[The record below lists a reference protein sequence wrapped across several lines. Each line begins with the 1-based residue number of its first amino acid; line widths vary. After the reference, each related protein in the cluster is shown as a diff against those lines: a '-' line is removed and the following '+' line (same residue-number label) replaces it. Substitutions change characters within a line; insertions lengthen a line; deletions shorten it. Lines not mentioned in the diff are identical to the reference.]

1 MNVLIVE
8 DNPISAKVLEHTLDK
23 HGFDTITVHDGE
35 QALTCLE
42 SHPEI
47 ELVITDMM
55 MPNADGFELVRKIKE
70 RDEWNEIPILV
81 CTSLKIE
88 SVNQRLAEQGWKY
101 LFKPIRADSLI
112 QKANEAFAQNRK
124 ILQDPELTMSQI
136 GIDSKAFAE
145 VLDKFSKAV
154 SDTIIRLEQQV
165 EDASQE
171 PMDLKNLLEG
181 AKLIRA
187 ERLTDIL
194 TSLENCPNGR
204 KREMFRS
211 TCPSLLRQLK
221 ATQYHLDLYT
231 SARPQGDG
239 WLQSSN
245 ESLR

>member
-8 DNPISAKVLEHTLDK
+8 DNPISATVLEHTLDK
-23 HGFDTITVHDGE
+23 HGHDTITAHDGE

-47 ELVITDMM
+47 ELVITDIM
-55 MPNADGFELVRKIKE
+55 MPNADGVELVRRIKE

-81 CTSLKIE
+81 CTSLRPE

-101 LFKPIRADSLI
+101 LFKPIRADSLM
-112 QKANEAFAQNRK
+112 QKVNEAFGEKRE

-136 GIDSKAFAE
+136 GIDSKGFAE
-145 VLDKFSKAV
+145 VVDKFSQAV
-154 SDTIIRLEQQV
+154 SDTIIRLERQV

-171 PMDLKNLLEG
+171 PMDLKDLLEG

-194 TSLENCPNGR
+194 TSLEHCPNGR
-204 KREMFRS
+204 KRELFRS
-211 TCPSLLRQLK
+211 KCPSLLRQLK
-221 ATQYHLDLYT
+221 AMQYHLKIYT
-231 SARPQGDG
+231 S
-239 WLQSSN
+239 
-245 ESLR
+245 

>member
-8 DNPISAKVLEHTLDK
+8 DNPISATVLEHTLDK
-23 HGFDTITVHDGE
+23 HGHDTITAHDGE

-47 ELVITDMM
+47 ELVITDIM
-55 MPNADGFELVRKIKE
+55 MPNADGVELVRRIKE

-81 CTSLKIE
+81 CTSLRPE

-112 QKANEAFAQNRK
+112 QKVNEACEEKRE

-136 GIDSKAFAE
+136 GIDSKGFAE
-145 VLDKFSKAV
+145 VVDKFSQAV
-154 SDTIIRLEQQV
+154 SDTIIRLERQV

-171 PMDLKNLLEG
+171 PMDLKDILEG

-194 TSLENCPNGR
+194 TSLEHCPNGR
-204 KREMFRS
+204 KLEMFRS
-211 TCPSLLRQLK
+211 KRPLLLRQLK
-221 ATQYHLDLYT
+221 AMQYHLKIYT
-231 SARPQGDG
+231 S
-239 WLQSSN
+239 
-245 ESLR
+245 